1 MDREFTMLDIL
12 EMLPLRLPTTAT
24 LSKRI
29 KVRRHHAHL
38 PRLLQTRLARRSP
51 YHLRVRMYQLLYR
64 SQKEELQRRGTEQV
78 PFHGKMAIAI
88 ELGEVPLD
96 AMEDGQ
102 GY

>member
-1 MDREFTMLDIL
+1 
-12 EMLPLRLPTTAT
+12 
-24 LSKRI
+24 
-29 KVRRHHAHL
+29 
-38 PRLLQTRLARRSP
+38 
-51 YHLRVRMYQLLYR
+51 MYQLLYR